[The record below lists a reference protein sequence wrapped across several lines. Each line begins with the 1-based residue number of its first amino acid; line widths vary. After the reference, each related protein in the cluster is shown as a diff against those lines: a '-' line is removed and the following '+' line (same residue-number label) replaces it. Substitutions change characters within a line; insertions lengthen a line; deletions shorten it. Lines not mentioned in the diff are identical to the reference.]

1 MQENLRVEVR
11 LLLVSAEQPKILAII
26 GQGYVGLPL
35 AMAAVEAGWVVI
47 GVDNFDAKVAQIN
60 SGSSPVEDIS
70 DLQLQAAISKG
81 AYAATTDFST
91 VAKASVITIC
101 VPTPLDD
108 KREPD
113 LTLLRNA
120 VTDIAPHISNE
131 TLVVSE
137 STSYP
142 GTLRDVII
150 PIIESLKC
158 QSSIK
163 IYFASA
169 PERVNPGDP
178 VWNQKNTSR
187 LIGAIDEESK
197 MRALAFYETICD
209 AAVSVSTPEVAEA
222 AKLLENTFRLV
233 NIALVNEFTQLCSA
247 SGINVHEVIDAASSK
262 PYGFM
267 PFRPGVGVGGHCIP
281 VDPLYLT
288 WWARQ
293 NGIKAEFVESA
304 DSINHA
310 MPRYVAER
318 ALELVDSSIKSPRVL
333 ILGVAYKPGVGDV
346 RETPVAELRD
356 HLILK
361 GAIVSWHDPLVQIWE
376 GSKPVDLTWE
386 CDVAILATKQPDMS
400 LNQLL
405 SRDIQILDCTNSLQG
420 LPGVSSL

>member
-1 MQENLRVEVR
+1 M
-11 LLLVSAEQPKILAII
+11 STEQPKILAIV

-47 GVDNFDAKVAQIN
+47 GVDNFEAKVAQIN

-70 DLQLQAAISKG
+70 DVRLQAAISKG
-81 AYAATTDFST
+81 AYTATTDFST
-91 VAKASVITIC
+91 VTKASVIIIC
-101 VPTPLDD
+101 VPTPLDG

-131 TLVVSE
+131 TLVVNE

-150 PIIESLKC
+150 PIIESLKY

-187 LIGAIDEESK
+187 LVGAIDEESK

-293 NGIKAEFVESA
+293 NGIKAEFIEFA

-318 ALELVDSSIKSPRVL
+318 ALELVDSSVKSPRVL

-361 GAIVSWHDPLVQIWE
+361 GAIVSWHDPLVQMWE